1 MIICR
6 HRWVLRK
13 LVCYNLQACRTAAM
27 DQKPRVWMKKEE
39 TDEVPAD
46 SGSMFPEDPLKNEE
60 PSVPVKQD
68 SELKHHVDGS
78 DLNFVEY
85 PLGISWSTDFIKE
98 DPELNVEVSDGRVS
112 GEYCNSNG
120 RSARTSVCSVCCG
133 NCVSSTRSKHALFLD
148 GVTTVLL

>member
-98 DPELNVEVSDGRVS
+98 DPELNVEVSV
-112 GEYCNSNG
+112 
-120 RSARTSVCSVCCG
+120 AT
-133 NCVSSTRSKHALFLD
+133 STRYASNSSSVTDKLQCNKAVWSVMLFS
-148 GVTTVLL
+148 TRAIM

>member
-60 PSVPVKQD
+60 PSVRVKQD

-98 DPELNVEVSDGRVS
+98 DPELNVEVSVS
-112 GEYCNSNG
+112 EKIID
-120 RSARTSVCSVCCG
+120 
-133 NCVSSTRSKHALFLD
+133 SKYWWELWHF
-148 GVTTVLL
+148 V